1 MATTKLSETT
11 EYMITNAQEVV
22 KTPENLEELTNRI
35 ELWEKLNSTAADTHK
50 QLPAI
55 REKFAIL
62 EKYEVQVG
70 DEVYSTLDGLQG
82 EWNNYQAAISEADAM
97 IKKSKDKFKSNLL
110 ANADEFKKSG
120 TYVITMT

>member
-35 ELWEKLNSTAADTHK
+35 ELWEKLNSTAGDTHK

-120 TYVITMT
+120 NYVITMT

>member
-82 EWNNYQAAISEADAM
+82 EWNNYQAAIAEADAM

-120 TYVITMT
+120 NYVITTT

>member
-11 EYMITNAQEVV
+11 AYMITNAQEVV

-120 TYVITMT
+120 NYAIT